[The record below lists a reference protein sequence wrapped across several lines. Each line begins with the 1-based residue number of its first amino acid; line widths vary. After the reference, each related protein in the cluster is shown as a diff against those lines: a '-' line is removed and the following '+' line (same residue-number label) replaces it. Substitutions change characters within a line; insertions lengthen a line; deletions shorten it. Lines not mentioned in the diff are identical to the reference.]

1 MRWKGSSVV
10 RHYPD
15 DVDVM
20 LCLPCCV
27 QATYEKLEGEL
38 KELNSSIEALRRN
51 QGELQ
56 ELRHVLQHT
65 DSFLAEVGR
74 LFKGCGYWS
83 CLRPRWVG

>member
-1 MRWKGSSVV
+1 MVHHSYNVV
-10 RHYPD
+10 TNVP
-15 DVDVM
+15 
-20 LCLPCCV
+20 

-65 DSFLAEVGR
+65 DSFLAEVSPNV
-74 LFKGCGYWS
+74 L
-83 CLRPRWVG
+83 